1 MFQFYSWFQSYFP
14 FLFQTYLLL
23 QMLLHYHTQKQR
35 KIEFKPSLRLN
46 DNHVFV
52 ATVLVYHATV
62 FLCRHAILLP
72 QVSRDH

>member
-1 MFQFYSWFQSYFP
+1 
-14 FLFQTYLLL
+14 
-23 QMLLHYHTQKQR
+23 MLLHYHTQKQR

-62 FLCRHAILLP
+62 FCVATPCSSHKHRMAAKSGCVAEY
-72 QVSRDH
+72 QRTGT